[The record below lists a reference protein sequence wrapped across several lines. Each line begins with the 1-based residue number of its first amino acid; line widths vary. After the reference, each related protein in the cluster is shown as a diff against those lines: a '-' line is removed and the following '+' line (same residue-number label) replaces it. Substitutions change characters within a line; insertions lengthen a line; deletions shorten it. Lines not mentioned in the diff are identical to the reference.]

1 MTGFLDSLTA
11 MLMKLS
17 LLSLCSVLLTAQLQA
32 AVSLPM
38 GTGTETSA
46 TDAEGPAKEALTAF
60 REGRHAKAIELAK
73 PLVEKGN
80 AAAIYL
86 MGYAYETGQGIEASR
101 TLAIENYRKS
111 SAAGY
116 KDATYRLAAIL
127 LAAEDEA
134 ERTQGGDIL
143 EKAAKD
149 DPSVAGRLLGEAY
162 LRARL
167 TKQADFEKTVFWWTQ
182 AANAGDVQAL
192 LLLARL
198 HEGQFGFA
206 DKKDPKKAMDFYT
219 KAAGLGDAQ
228 SMVAL
233 GSRLLNG
240 DKDNRNEEKGREWLK
255 KAIDIKEYS
264 AYLALGDFEEFV
276 KKDPKAALALYERG
290 KDAGQ
295 VDCILRAA
303 DAYIQGKGTD
313 KDPGRGLSLLE
324 NAAKAGSAVAHYRLA
339 VKGLSAEKPEMLL
352 GYSHLLAAAT
362 GGLPEAQNELGLLY
376 LSGKLAAD
384 GKLADA
390 PAGVAWL
397 TRAAQGGLALAQNN
411 LGALFEQGA
420 GVPQNLGN
428 AGQLYAL
435 AANQGHAAAT
445 LALARLYSKGVGTA
459 ADLPKAWA
467 LATLASER
475 GEESAKKIAS
485 DLFDKLDEKQRAD
498 GAKAL
503 DALKTGKPTE
513 IKPTDVGTEK
523 PVLPKPTLPKPT
535 DVKPGT
541 PSKPKGK

>member
-1 MTGFLDSLTA
+1 

-17 LLSLCSVLLTAQLQA
+17 LLSFCSVLLAAQLQA

-38 GTGTETSA
+38 GTGTEAIA
-46 TDAEGPAKEALTAF
+46 TDAEGPAKEALAAF
-60 REGRHAKAIELAK
+60 REGRHAKALELAK

-80 AAAIYL
+80 AAALYL

-111 SAAGY
+111 SAAGF

-149 DPSVAGRLLGEAY
+149 DPTVAARLLGEAY

-167 TKQADFEKTVFWWTQ
+167 TKQADFDKTVFWWTQ
-182 AANAGDVQAL
+182 AANAGDVPAL

-240 DKDNRNEEKGREWLK
+240 DKDHRNEEKGREWLK
-255 KAIDIKEYS
+255 KAIDVKEYS

-303 DAYIQGKGTD
+303 DAYIEGKGTD
-313 KDPGRGLSLLE
+313 KDAGRGLSLLE
-324 NAAKAGSAVAHYRLA
+324 NAAKAGSPVAHYRLA
-339 VKGLSAEKPEMLL
+339 VKGLSAEKPDMLL
-352 GYSHLLAAAT
+352 GYGHLLAAAT

-376 LSGKLAAD
+376 LSGKLAT
-384 GKLADA
+384 ADA

-411 LGALFEQGA
+411 LAALFEQGA
-420 GVPQNLGN
+420 GVPQNLSN

-475 GEESAKKIAS
+475 GEESAKKFAS
-485 DLFDKLDEKQRAD
+485 DLFEKLDEKQRAE

-503 DALKTGKPTE
+503 DTLKTGKPTDP
-513 IKPTDVGTEK
+513 KPADAGVDK
-523 PVLPKPTLPKPT
+523 PVVPKPA
-535 DVKPGT
+535 DVKPVT
-541 PSKPKGK
+541 PPKNKGK